1 VRSYVF
7 SPKLLSA
14 SVCMTLLIGCAPISS
29 LQRSAPADNPA
40 FRANQVLINQATN
53 AYLEGSVSYWDW
65 FRTPEIRQTVQPPAV
80 TQPLNI
86 DSNLKAK
93 ALAGTLQAKLEISP
107 KVAINIAPLIE
118 KSAETHQVPSS
129 LIAAVVNAESEF
141 RSGRRSP
148 AGAVGLAQVLP
159 RVWGKQCNL
168 KTDAG
173 NIDCGAKIL
182 AHYYELSGSWGKA
195 LAYYNVGPGKY
206 ERSRAA
212 RKTGH
217 RYASTVLASM
227 QQIKA
232 GREKLIRESI
242 QEI

>member
-1 VRSYVF
+1 MRSYVF

-14 SVCMTLLIGCAPISS
+14 SVCMTLLIGCAPITS
-29 LQRSAPADNPA
+29 LQRSAPGDNPT
-40 FRANQVLINQATN
+40 FMANQLLINQATS
-53 AYLEGSVSYWDW
+53 AYLEGGSSYWDW
-65 FRTPEIRQTVQPPAV
+65 FRTPNIAEAGKKTAE
-80 TQPLNI
+80 TQHLNI

-93 ALAGTLQAKLEISP
+93 ALAGTLQAKLEIAP
-107 KVAINIAPLIE
+107 KVAINIATLIE

-141 RSGRRSP
+141 RSSRRSP
-148 AGAVGLAQVLP
+148 AGAIGLTQVMP

-182 AHYYELSGSWGKA
+182 AHYYGLSGSWGKA

-206 ERSRAA
+206 ERSKAA

-227 QQIKA
+227 QQIKE
-232 GREKLIRESI
+232 GREQLILESI
-242 QEI
+242 KQG